1 MSRTIAGHYQNTLD
15 EEWGAELTPK
25 TEPSPAPKAD
35 AHPPEEAAVPED
47 SVDLRAKSS
56 QTRRPK
62 KIKKTDTVAAPPAGT
77 WILLCPPA
85 MGAYLDARDTNVSAA
100 EILIGLLR
108 DNKAAVR
115 QAFTDGSAYS
125 NKPPGTVG
133 RGFRPGRPVRYP
145 VKLSGEH
152 ANELQQVMTETFID
166 MEPEDR
172 PKSPMHAAILAYE
185 LHLGD

>member
-25 TEPSPAPKAD
+25 TESSPTPNAD
-35 AHPPEEAAVPED
+35 AQTEEAAASD
-47 SVDLRAKSS
+47 DLVDLRAKNS
-56 QTRRPK
+56 QARRPK
-62 KIKKTDTVAAPPAGT
+62 KIKKTDTVSAPPAGT

-85 MGAYLDARDTNVSAA
+85 MGAYLDARDANISVA

-108 DNKAAVR
+108 DNKAEVR

-125 NKPPGTVG
+125 DKPPGTAG

-152 ANELQQVMTETFID
+152 ANDLQQVMTETFAD
-166 MEPEDR
+166 TGPNDR
-172 PKSPMHAAILAYE
+172 PKSPMHAAIIAYE
-185 LHLGD
+185 LHLQD